1 MGDGGEGSER
11 VYENIESLEE
21 GNMVRDGAVDVKD
34 SILSEVRQASTEV
47 IELMVDSVRVQ
58 EEILKAITQNG
69 EKLAQIITIS
79 NRIQM
84 AQESTRNGVT
94 TPEIVPALRVGQPS
108 MCYKC
113 KRLGH
118 IRRYCPF

>member
-11 VYENIESLEE
+11 VYENIESLGE

-34 SILSEVRQASTEV
+34 SILSEIRQASTEV

-58 EEILKAITQNG
+58 EEILKALTQNG
-69 EKLAQIITIS
+69 EKLAQIITIT
-79 NRIQM
+79 NQIQM
-84 AQESTRNGVT
+84 AQENARNGFT
-94 TPEIVPALRVGQPS
+94 TPESVPGLRVGKPS

-113 KRLGH
+113 RRLGH